1 MASITNIRSALAT
14 NLATVSGLRTSAEV
28 PDNPSPPIA
37 MVNFDSIEY
46 HSAFNN
52 ALNTLQFTISVIV
65 GRAAEREAQRKLDA
79 YVSPTGSQSVKAGVE
94 SDRTLSGECQDL
106 ICTGVNSI
114 GSIVINDQTYLA
126 CEFQVTVYA

>member
-1 MASITNIRSALAT
+1 
-14 NLATVSGLRTSAEV
+14 LATVSGLRTSAEV